1 MNERVAAAQA
11 IVSGWILWI
20 LFFKYVFGFGWPH
33 EWHSRQWVA
42 VADAGGD
49 PGNGGAQGLET
60 HTL

>member
-1 MNERVAAAQA
+1 MNERVAAAHA

-42 VADAGGD
+42 VADAGEAA
-49 PGNGGAQGLET
+49 GAGT
-60 HTL
+60 SY